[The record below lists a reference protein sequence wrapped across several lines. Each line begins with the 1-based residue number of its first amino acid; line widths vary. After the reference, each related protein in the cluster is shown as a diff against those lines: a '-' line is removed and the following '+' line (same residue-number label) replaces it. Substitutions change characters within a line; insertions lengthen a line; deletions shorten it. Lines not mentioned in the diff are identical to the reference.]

1 MKRFFLIAALLL
13 AAMPFA
19 GAQQLQALPNDPA
32 VRQGKLDNGLTY
44 YIRHNDLPENRAE
57 FYLATNVGAIQEE
70 PDQDGLAHFLEH
82 MCFNGTKNFPGKGIL
97 NWLESIGASFGGN
110 VNASTG
116 VEKTQYMLNN
126 IPLVR
131 ETVIDTCLLIMH
143 DYSHFV
149 TNDPEEIDKERGVI
163 IEERRSRR
171 NASWRMHEKSLPYY
185 YGDTK
190 YADCTLIGRLESLQN
205 FKPESLVNFYR
216 TWYRPDMQAVIVVGD
231 VDVDSVEQKIKR
243 IFSDIPAVEN
253 PKPKD
258 VIRIPDNEEPVI
270 GVITDPEASSTQIEL
285 LWKSEARPEE
295 MNNTAQGML
304 VDLITEVIS
313 QVMAERFEDI
323 TSKPGAPFFAA
334 DLAVGNLCESMEV
347 VMGDLAVKDGE
358 ALSGLRAYMTEIEKM
373 KRFGFTE
380 DEVSRAKTEI
390 ESVYETRAKRVDTRK
405 NPDFVPTLINNFFDN
420 YAYME
425 PATEY
430 QVAQMLLSQIT
441 PDVLNMIASQMI
453 TKENLV
459 VVYKAPEKEGLTHP
473 TEAEILAVVNEVENA
488 EIEAPASEAVASQF
502 LDPSTL
508 KGSKVKKSK
517 SSIYGATEWTL
528 KNGVRVVLYPTDYE
542 KDRISFNLYKMGG
555 TSLIETEDLP
565 SFESNIYSMFTSY
578 NGVSQFPASTV
589 SKMLAGKQLSVSSN
603 LTGLNTGIAG
613 STTRKDLE
621 TALQLL
627 YLNYTDPR
635 FDKDA
640 FDQAEQTVRSIL
652 PNYVSQPNYRLQ
664 KELYGTLYDNNPRN
678 VLISEDVL
686 DKASLETIE
695 RVTRSLYKD
704 AAGSTMI
711 MVGDFDIDEVK
722 PLIEKYVGS
731 LPKGKKAPKWI
742 DRGEDV
748 TRKNV
753 VNDFSVD
760 MQTPMTT
767 VAQVFRMDDSYSFEN
782 QIVYSA
788 LEYILNM
795 LYVETL
801 REDEGGTYGASVSAS
816 LSREPKQYGVL
827 QVVYQTNPSSA
838 DKLRQL
844 AVDGI
849 RKIASEGP
857 TAEQYDKTVKNLEK
871 TIPEQ
876 RITNS
881 YWMRALKNWYDY
893 GLDTEKEAEAAVKA
907 LTPEKVKALAA
918 RFLSE
923 GNLVEII
930 MRPDKTAEAE

>member
-1 MKRFFLIAALLL
+1 MKRFFLIAALFV
-13 AAMPFA
+13 AALPFA
-19 GAQQLQALPNDPA
+19 GAQQLQPLPNDPA
-32 VRQGKLDNGLTY
+32 VRTGKLDNGLTY
-44 YIRHNDLPENRAE
+44 YIRHNDKPENRAE

-116 VEKTQYMLNN
+116 VEQTQYMLNN

-131 ETVIDTCLLIMH
+131 ETVVDTCLLIMH

-149 TNDPEEIDKERGVI
+149 LNEPEEIDKERGVI

-171 NASWRMHEKSLPYY
+171 NASWRMHELSLPYY

-190 YADCTLIGRLESLQN
+190 YADCTLIGRLESLQG

-231 VDVDSVEQKIKR
+231 VDVDSVEQKIKN
-243 IFSDIPAVEN
+243 IFADIPAAEN
-253 PKPKD
+253 PKQKD
-258 VIRIPDNEEPVI
+258 VIRIPDNQEPVI
-270 GVITDPEASSTQIEL
+270 GVITDPEAQTTQLEL

-295 MNNTAQGML
+295 MNNTVQGML
-304 VDLITEVIS
+304 VDLITDVIS
-313 QVMAERFEDI
+313 QVMSERFEDI
-323 TSKPGAPFFAA
+323 ISKPGAPFFSA
-334 DLAVGNLCESMEV
+334 DLSVGNLCESMEV
-347 VMGDLAVKDGE
+347 VMGGVAVKDGE
-358 ALSGLRAYMTEIEKM
+358 ALSGLRAFMTEVEKM

-380 DEVSRAKTEI
+380 DEVTRAKTEI
-390 ESVYETRAKRVDTRK
+390 ESVYEARAKRADTRK
-405 NPDFVPTLINNFFDN
+405 NAEFVPALINNFFDN

-430 QVAQMLLSQIT
+430 QVVQMLLGQIT
-441 PDVLNMIASQMI
+441 PDILNMVAQQMI

-459 VVYKAPEKEGLTHP
+459 VVYKAPQKEGLTHP

-488 EIEAPASEAVASQF
+488 EIAAPAAEAIETEF

-517 SSIYGATEWTL
+517 TTIYGATELTL

-542 KDRISFNLYKMGG
+542 KDRISFNLYKKGG
-555 TSLIETEDLP
+555 TSLIETDDLA
-565 SFESNIYSMFTSY
+565 SFESNLYQMFSGY
-578 NGVSQFPASTV
+578 NGVSRFPASTV
-589 SKMLAGKQLSVSSN
+589 SKMLAGKQLSVNTN

-613 STTRKDLE
+613 ATTKKDLE
-621 TALQLL
+621 TALQLMYL
-627 YLNYTDPR
+627 YYTDPR

-640 FDQAEQTVRSIL
+640 FDQAEQTIRSLL
-652 PNYVSQPNYRLQ
+652 PNLVAQPNYKLQ

-711 MVGDFDIDEVK
+711 MVGDFDVEEVK

-742 DRGEDV
+742 DRGEDI

-767 VAQVFRMDDSYSFEN
+767 VAQVFRMDDTYSFEN

-801 REDEGGTYGASVSAS
+801 REDEGGTYGASVGAE

-827 QVVYQTNPSSA
+827 QIVYQTNPSSA

-844 AVDGI
+844 AIDGV
-849 RKIASEGP
+849 RKIAAEGP
-857 TAEQYDKTVKNLEK
+857 TAEQYEKTVKNLEK

-881 YWMRALKNWYDY
+881 YWMRAIKNWYDF

-923 GNLVEII
+923 GNLIEVV

>member
-131 ETVIDTCLLIMH
+131 ESVIDTCLLIMH

-243 IFSDIPAVEN
+243 IFSDIPAAEN

-270 GVITDPEASSTQIEL
+270 GVITDPEASNTQIEL

-313 QVMAERFEDI
+313 RVMGERFEDI

-380 DEVSRAKTEI
+380 DEVNRAKTEI
-390 ESVYETRAKRVDTRK
+390 ESVYETRAKRADTRK
-405 NPDFVPTLINNFFDN
+405 NPDFVPALINNFFDN

-441 PDVLNMIASQMI
+441 PDILNMIASQMI

-528 KNGVRVVLYPTDYE
+528 KNGVRVVLYPTDFE

-613 STTRKDLE
+613 ATTRKDLE

-640 FDQAEQTVRSIL
+640 FDQAEQTLRSIL

-923 GNLVEII
+923 GNLVEIV